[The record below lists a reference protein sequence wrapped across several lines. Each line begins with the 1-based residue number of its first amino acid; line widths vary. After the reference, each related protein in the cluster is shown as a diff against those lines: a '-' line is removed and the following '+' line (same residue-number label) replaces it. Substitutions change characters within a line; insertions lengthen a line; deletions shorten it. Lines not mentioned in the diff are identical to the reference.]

1 MHWFTIYN
9 ILKVTHIFRRLFGS
23 IKRMLAKTLFK
34 IWQNHINK
42 NNVIIIVEWTSA
54 IYFRIKQIKENTTIF
69 LFWCKIVRISSY
81 SRLLA
86 FSVKC
91 LNEDMILIRYYF
103 NNGYHT
109 KHRKGLFNHVKCNS
123 FPYKLAFRIAIIL
136 IM

>member
-23 IKRMLAKTLFK
+23 IQRMLAKTLFK

-42 NNVIIIVEWTSA
+42 NNVIIIVEWTSS
-54 IYFRIKQIKENTTIF
+54 IYFRIKQIKENMTMF
-69 LFWCKIVRISSY
+69 LFFCKIVRISSY

-91 LNEDMILIRYYF
+91 FMKIWFWY
-103 NNGYHT
+103 
-109 KHRKGLFNHVKCNS
+109 V
-123 FPYKLAFRIAIIL
+123 IIL
-136 IM
+136 TMVNIRNIGRGYLIMSNVIPFLTNWLLELL

>member
-23 IKRMLAKTLFK
+23 IQRMLAKTLFK

-42 NNVIIIVEWTSA
+42 NNVLIIVEWTSS
-54 IYFRIKQIKENTTIF
+54 IYFRIKQIKENMTMF
-69 LFWCKIVRISSY
+69 LFFCKIVRISSY

-91 LNEDMILIRYYF
+91 FMKIWFWY
-103 NNGYHT
+103 
-109 KHRKGLFNHVKCNS
+109 V
-123 FPYKLAFRIAIIL
+123 IIL
-136 IM
+136 TMVNIRNIGRGYLIMSNVILFLTNWLLELL

>member
-23 IKRMLAKTLFK
+23 IQCMLAKTLFK

-42 NNVIIIVEWTSA
+42 NNVIIIVEWTSS
-54 IYFRIKQIKENTTIF
+54 IYFRIKQIKENMTMF
-69 LFWCKIVRISSY
+69 LYFCKIVRISSY

-91 LNEDMILIRYYF
+91 FMKIWFWY
-103 NNGYHT
+103 
-109 KHRKGLFNHVKCNS
+109 V
-123 FPYKLAFRIAIIL
+123 IIL
-136 IM
+136 TMVNIRNIGRGYLIMSNVILFLTNWLLELL

>member
-23 IKRMLAKTLFK
+23 IQRMLAKTLFK

-42 NNVIIIVEWTSA
+42 NNVIIIVEWTSS
-54 IYFRIKQIKENTTIF
+54 IYFRIKQIKENMTMF
-69 LFWCKIVRISSY
+69 LFFCKIVRISSS

-91 LNEDMILIRYYF
+91 FMKIWFWY
-103 NNGYHT
+103 
-109 KHRKGLFNHVKCNS
+109 V
-123 FPYKLAFRIAIIL
+123 IIL
-136 IM
+136 TMVNIRNIGRGYLIMSNVILFLTNWLLELL

>member
-23 IKRMLAKTLFK
+23 IQRMLAKTLFK

-42 NNVIIIVEWTSA
+42 NNVIIIVEWTSS
-54 IYFRIKQIKENTTIF
+54 IYFRIKQIKENMTMF
-69 LFWCKIVRISSY
+69 LFFCKIVRISSY

-91 LNEDMILIRYYF
+91 FIKIWFWY
-103 NNGYHT
+103 
-109 KHRKGLFNHVKCNS
+109 V
-123 FPYKLAFRIAIIL
+123 IIL
-136 IM
+136 TMVNIRNIGRGYLIMSNVILFLTNWLLELL

>member
-42 NNVIIIVEWTSA
+42 NNVIIIVEWTSS
-54 IYFRIKQIKENTTIF
+54 IYFRIKQIKENMTMF
-69 LFWCKIVRISSY
+69 LFFCKIVRISSY

-91 LNEDMILIRYYF
+91 FMKIWFWY
-103 NNGYHT
+103 
-109 KHRKGLFNHVKCNS
+109 V
-123 FPYKLAFRIAIIL
+123 IIL
-136 IM
+136 TMVNIRNIGRGYLIMSNVILFLTNWLLELL

>member
-23 IKRMLAKTLFK
+23 IQRMLAKTLFK

-42 NNVIIIVEWTSA
+42 NNVIIIVEWTSS
-54 IYFRIKQIKENTTIF
+54 IYFRIKQIKENMTMF
-69 LFWCKIVRISSY
+69 LFFCKIVRISSY

-91 LNEDMILIRYYF
+91 FMKIWFWY
-103 NNGYHT
+103 
-109 KHRKGLFNHVKCNS
+109 V
-123 FPYKLAFRIAIIL
+123 IIL
-136 IM
+136 TMVNIRNIGRGYLIMSNVILFLTNWLLELL

>member
-23 IKRMLAKTLFK
+23 IQRMLAKTLFK

-42 NNVIIIVEWTSA
+42 NNVIIIVEWTSS
-54 IYFRIKQIKENTTIF
+54 IYFRIKQSKENMTMF
-69 LFWCKIVRISSY
+69 LFFCKIVRISSY

-91 LNEDMILIRYYF
+91 FMKIWFWY
-103 NNGYHT
+103 
-109 KHRKGLFNHVKCNS
+109 V
-123 FPYKLAFRIAIIL
+123 IIL
-136 IM
+136 TMVNIRNIGRGYLIMSNVILFLTNWLLELL

>member
-23 IKRMLAKTLFK
+23 IQRMLAKTLFK

-42 NNVIIIVEWTSA
+42 NNVIIIVEWTSS
-54 IYFRIKQIKENTTIF
+54 IYFRIKQIKENMTMF
-69 LFWCKIVRISSY
+69 LFFCKIVRISSY

-91 LNEDMILIRYYF
+91 FMKIWFWY
-103 NNGYHT
+103 
-109 KHRKGLFNHVKCNS
+109 V
-123 FPYKLAFRIAIIL
+123 IIL
-136 IM
+136 TMVNIRNIERGYLIMSNVILFLTNWLLELL

>member
-42 NNVIIIVEWTSA
+42 NNVLIIVEWTSS
-54 IYFRIKQIKENTTIF
+54 IYFRIKQIKENMTMF
-69 LFWCKIVRISSY
+69 LFFCKIVRISSY

-91 LNEDMILIRYYF
+91 FMKIWFWY
-103 NNGYHT
+103 
-109 KHRKGLFNHVKCNS
+109 V
-123 FPYKLAFRIAIIL
+123 IIL
-136 IM
+136 TMVNIRNIGRGYLIMSNVILFLTNWLLELL

>member
-42 NNVIIIVEWTSA
+42 NNVLIIVEWTSS
-54 IYFRIKQIKENTTIF
+54 IYFRIKQIKENMTMF
-69 LFWCKIVRISSY
+69 LFFCKIVRISSY

-86 FSVKC
+86 FSFKC
-91 LNEDMILIRYYF
+91 FMKIWFWY
-103 NNGYHT
+103 
-109 KHRKGLFNHVKCNS
+109 V
-123 FPYKLAFRIAIIL
+123 IIL
-136 IM
+136 TMVNIRNIGRGYLIMSNVILFLTNWLLELL

>member
-23 IKRMLAKTLFK
+23 IQRMLAKTLFK

-42 NNVIIIVEWTSA
+42 NNVIIIVEWTSS
-54 IYFRIKQIKENTTIF
+54 IYFRIKQIKENMTTF
-69 LFWCKIVRISSY
+69 LFFCKIVRISSY

-91 LNEDMILIRYYF
+91 FMKIWFWY
-103 NNGYHT
+103 
-109 KHRKGLFNHVKCNS
+109 V
-123 FPYKLAFRIAIIL
+123 IIL
-136 IM
+136 RMVNIRNIGRGYLIMSNVILFLTNWLLELL

>member
-23 IKRMLAKTLFK
+23 IQRMLAKTLFK

-42 NNVIIIVEWTSA
+42 NNVIIIVEWTSS
-54 IYFRIKQIKENTTIF
+54 IYFRIKQIKENMTTF
-69 LFWCKIVRISSY
+69 LFFCKIVRISSY

-91 LNEDMILIRYYF
+91 FMKIWFWY
-103 NNGYHT
+103 
-109 KHRKGLFNHVKCNS
+109 V
-123 FPYKLAFRIAIIL
+123 IIL
-136 IM
+136 TMVNIRNIGRGYLIMSNVILFLTNWLLELL

>member
-23 IKRMLAKTLFK
+23 IQCMLAKTLFK

-42 NNVIIIVEWTSA
+42 NNVIIIVEWTSS
-54 IYFRIKQIKENTTIF
+54 IYFRIKQIKENMTMF
-69 LFWCKIVRISSY
+69 LFFCKIVRISSY

-91 LNEDMILIRYYF
+91 FMKIWFWY
-103 NNGYHT
+103 
-109 KHRKGLFNHVKCNS
+109 V
-123 FPYKLAFRIAIIL
+123 IIL
-136 IM
+136 TMVNIRNIGRGYLIMSNVILFLTNWLLELL

>member
-23 IKRMLAKTLFK
+23 IQRMLAKTLFK

-42 NNVIIIVEWTSA
+42 NNVIIIVEWTSS
-54 IYFRIKQIKENTTIF
+54 IYFRIKQIKENMTMF
-69 LFWCKIVRISSY
+69 LFFCKIVRISSY

-91 LNEDMILIRYYF
+91 FMKIWFWY
-103 NNGYHT
+103 
-109 KHRKGLFNHVKCNS
+109 V
-123 FPYKLAFRIAIIL
+123 IIL
-136 IM
+136 TMVNIRNIGRGYLIMSNVILFLTNWL

>member
-23 IKRMLAKTLFK
+23 IQRMLAKTLFK

-42 NNVIIIVEWTSA
+42 NNVIIIVEWTSS
-54 IYFRIKQIKENTTIF
+54 IYFRIKQIKENMTMF
-69 LFWCKIVRISSY
+69 LFFCKIVRISSY

-91 LNEDMILIRYYF
+91 FMKIWFWY
-103 NNGYHT
+103 
-109 KHRKGLFNHVKCNS
+109 V
-123 FPYKLAFRIAIIL
+123 IIL
-136 IM
+136 TMVNIRNIGRGYLIMSNVSLFLTNWLLELL